1 MRKINIQQLFKNNWI
16 HFLAIGLF
24 IITTL
29 IYFQPQFSGYGLKQH
44 DIEQFKGMSNEINHF
59 REVNGEEPLWTN
71 SMFGG
76 MPTYQI
82 STKYEGN
89 LLTNVYRGFQLWMS
103 SPAGMFFAYLLGFYI
118 MLLCMKVNPKVA
130 ILGAFAFAFSSYYII
145 ILQAGH
151 NTKAAAIGLAPPVIG
166 AFYMAYRHNFKW
178 GLLLSALFM
187 GIELISNH
195 VQVTYYLAMVLIFM
209 GVGEFIR
216 HLKSKEILQFFK
228 VTAGLIVVYLFA
240 LGLNYGSLTLTN
252 DYSKHTI
259 RGGNDI
265 TINVD
270 GSSNDKIAT
279 SGLDKDYITQWSYG
293 IKESMTLVSP
303 NINGGGSSALANSQ
317 FSDLLRSPE
326 MRSKASLVAQNNV
339 YWGDQPFTS
348 GPVYIGIIVFFLAV
362 LGMIYL
368 KGMMKWALLGV
379 TILALMLSWGKNFMG
394 LTDFFIEN
402 VPFYNK
408 FRAVTIVLAVVE
420 LTVPLLAVLFLN
432 RLFKHREEIKNNIK
446 PFYIASGALVGVFVL
461 LTFTG
466 LGDGYMSKQEG
477 EYIYSYEDQIIS
489 QLANEDPVRLKENG
503 IDINNPQHIQQVVDQ
518 QMKRVDDQ
526 FDALIDVRKSIYQSS
541 MLRSILFLVIGI
553 LFIWLYLAKPVRK
566 EYIIGGLLLFIL
578 IDLVSVDLNYL
589 NNKKTDGRNYDY
601 WVEKE
606 KQEFPVSAS
615 KADKEIFEQETSNDP
630 ELKKLTDNVSIKS
643 KGPRSHVNQDELW
656 LKKLQTLGMATNY
669 RVYEPALGFN
679 SSRASYFHK
688 AINGY
693 HGAKLRRIQ
702 NVKDFHIN
710 YNNMEVLNMLNI
722 KYFIQ
727 EDQAR
732 RNPGALGNAWLV
744 KEVNVQSSPNKELL
758 ALGNLFLVENNS
770 QQKLLINDVDKKADT
785 ITGRE
790 VIALFDGDTLKLD
803 LMPVVRSGLN
813 SSFVKDVNGQTNWI
827 PTAELAKDTLGSFET
842 LVRVESIHNF
852 DPKNEVIVGKDVS
865 SQLGSL
871 TYSGE
876 GEIKMTSYA
885 PNDMKY
891 QVNVLDKQFG
901 VFSEMYFPEG
911 WNAYID
917 GKQVDIHRVN
927 YLLRGI
933 ELPAGTY
940 ELEMK
945 FEVPKYKTANNIA
958 FAGSLLL
965 ILLIGG
971 FFVKDFLLKKKV
983 EDASIESNEEV

>member
-1 MRKINIQQLFKNNWI
+1 
-16 HFLAIGLF
+16 
-24 IITTL
+24 
-29 IYFQPQFSGYGLKQH
+29 
-44 DIEQFKGMSNEINHF
+44 
-59 REVNGEEPLWTN
+59 
-71 SMFGG
+71 
-76 MPTYQI
+76 
-82 STKYEGN
+82 
-89 LLTNVYRGFQLWMS
+89 
-103 SPAGMFFAYLLGFYI
+103 
-118 MLLCMKVNPKVA
+118 
-130 ILGAFAFAFSSYYII
+130 
-145 ILQAGH
+145 
-151 NTKAAAIGLAPPVIG
+151 
-166 AFYMAYRHNFKW
+166 
-178 GLLLSALFM
+178 
-187 GIELISNH
+187 
-195 VQVTYYLAMVLIFM
+195 
-209 GVGEFIR
+209 
-216 HLKSKEILQFFK
+216 
-228 VTAGLIVVYLFA
+228 
-240 LGLNYGSLTLTN
+240 
-252 DYSKHTI
+252 
-259 RGGNDI
+259 
-265 TINVD
+265 
-270 GSSNDKIAT
+270 
-279 SGLDKDYITQWSYG
+279 
-293 IKESMTLVSP
+293 
-303 NINGGGSSALANSQ
+303 
-317 FSDLLRSPE
+317 
-326 MRSKASLVAQNNV
+326 
-339 YWGDQPFTS
+339 
-348 GPVYIGIIVFFLAV
+348 
-362 LGMIYL
+362 
-368 KGMMKWALLGV
+368 MMKWALLGV

-615 KADKEIFEQETSNDP
+615 KADKEIFEQETNNDP
-630 ELKKLTDNVSIKS
+630 ELKKLTDNVSIIS

-669 RVYEPALGFN
+669 HVYEPALGFN

-744 KEVNVQSSPNKELL
+744 KEVNVQDSPNEELL
-758 ALGNLFLVENNS
+758 SLGDLFNIENKS
-770 QQKLLINDVDKKADT
+770 GEKLFVNNK
-785 ITGRE
+785 E
-790 VIALFDGDTLKLD
+790 VSEGVISGKENIVLFGTDSLYLD
-803 LMPVVRSGLN
+803 LRNVVRNGVAAT
-813 SSFVKDVNGQTNWI
+813 FVEDAYGATNWI
-827 PTAELAKDTLGSFET
+827 PNSEL
-842 LVRVESIHNF
+842 
-852 DPKNEVIVGKDVS
+852 
-865 SQLGSL
+865 
-871 TYSGE
+871 
-876 GEIKMTSYA
+876 
-885 PNDMKY
+885 
-891 QVNVLDKQFG
+891 
-901 VFSEMYFPEG
+901 
-911 WNAYID
+911 
-917 GKQVDIHRVN
+917 
-927 YLLRGI
+927 
-933 ELPAGTY
+933 
-940 ELEMK
+940 
-945 FEVPKYKTANNIA
+945 
-958 FAGSLLL
+958 
-965 ILLIGG
+965 
-971 FFVKDFLLKKKV
+971 VKDSLDSFKPLV
-983 EDASIESNEEV
+983 SVTI

>member
-24 IITTL
+24 IITTF
-29 IYFQPQFSGYGLKQH
+29 IYFQPQFSGYSLKQH

-89 LLTNVYRGFQLWMS
+89 LLRNVYRGFQLWMS

-166 AFYMAYRHNFKW
+166 AFYMAYRHNLKW

-187 GIELISNH
+187 GVQLIANH
-195 VQVTYYLAMVLIFM
+195 VQVTYYLGIVLVFI
-209 GVGEFIR
+209 GVGEFVR
-216 HLKSKEILQFFK
+216 HIQTKQFIKFLK
-228 VTAGLIVVYLFA
+228 VTAGLLAAYVFA
-240 LGLNYGSLTLTN
+240 LGLNYGNLTLTN

-270 GSSNDKIAT
+270 GTSNDKIST

-303 NINGGGSSALANSQ
+303 NINGGASGALENSQ
-317 FSDLLRSPE
+317 FSDLLKSPE
-326 MRSKASLVAQNNV
+326 LRYKANLVAPNNV

-348 GPVYIGIIVFFLAV
+348 GPVYLGIIVFFLAV

-368 KGMMKWALLGV
+368 RGAMKWALFGV

-394 LTDFFIEN
+394 LTDFFLDN

-408 FRAVTIVLAVVE
+408 FRAVTIILAVVE

-432 RLFKHREEIKNNIK
+432 KLFKQRDEIKNNIK
-446 PFYIASGALVGVFVL
+446 PFFIASGALVGIFVL

-466 LGDGYMSKQEG
+466 LGDGYMSQQESD
-477 EYIYSYEDQIIS
+477 YVYNYKDQVVA
-489 QLANEDPVRLKENG
+489 QLSNEDPERLRENG

-518 QMKRVDDQ
+518 QMKRVNEQ
-526 FDALIDVRKSIYQSS
+526 FDALVDVRKSIYQSS
-541 MLRSILFLVIGI
+541 MMRSILFLVIGI
-553 LFIWLYLAKPVRK
+553 LLVWLYLARNIRK
-566 EYIIGGLLLFIL
+566 EYIIGGLLAFIV
-578 IDLVSVDLNYL
+578 IDLALVDVNYL
-589 NNKKTDGRNYDY
+589 NNKKSDRRNYDY
-601 WVEKE
+601 WAEKS
-606 KQEFPVSAS
+606 KNDFPVSATQ
-615 KADKEIFEQETSNDP
+615 ADKDIFEQEISSNP
-630 ELKKLTDNVSIKS
+630 ELKKLTDNVSV
-643 KGPRSHVNQDELW
+643 KGSGLRSRVNQDELW

-669 RVYEPALGFN
+669 RVYEPSLGFN

-710 YNNMEVLNMLNI
+710 YNNMDVLNMLNV

-727 EDQAR
+727 EGRAQ

-758 ALGNLFLVENNS
+758 SLGSLFLVENNS
-770 QQKLLINDVDKKADT
+770 QQKLIINDVEKKFDT

-790 VIALFDGDTLKLD
+790 EIVLFDKDTLRLD
-803 LMPVVRSGLN
+803 LMPILRSGLN
-813 SSFVKDVNGQTNWI
+813 SSFVEDVNGQTNWI
-827 PTAELAKDTLGSFET
+827 PTAELAKDTLSSFKT
-842 LVRVESIHNF
+842 LVTVKLIHDF
-852 DPKNEVIVGKDVS
+852 DPKNEVIVGKEVS
-865 SQLGSL
+865 SKLSSL
-871 TYSGE
+871 TYSGI
-876 GEIKMTSYA
+876 GEVEMIDYA
-885 PNDMKY
+885 PNAMRYK
-891 QVNVLDKQFG
+891 VNVLDKQFG
-901 VFSEMYFPEG
+901 VFSEMYFPDG

-933 ELPAGTY
+933 ELPAGAY
-940 ELEMK
+940 DLEMK
-945 FEVPKYKTANNIA
+945 FEVPKFKTSNNIA

-965 ILLIGG
+965 FILIGG
-971 FFVKDFLLKKKV
+971 FFVKDFLMKKKD
-983 EDASIESNEEV
+983 DAVSANE